1 MRPSDH
7 CLRIA
12 IVPAAARDEQV
23 VSDLASGLVRRGHR
37 VRLYSAE
44 AGYER
49 LFRRLRA
56 DGADV
61 VNSHA
66 GDARAMELAAGFPLL
81 QTLRMPPGV
90 DRLLRALGASS
101 AALAAVS
108 ECVARQWRHTLGR
121 DVQVIRDGVPDFTPI
136 SSLPQPVALV
146 AGRIEREHRI
156 PVAIRAALASGL
168 SVDIA
173 GEFADAACFEREV
186 APLLG
191 ARVRLHACLSR
202 RDLWQ
207 RMAASAVCLATSD
220 IAVAEA
226 QIAGCPVVGYA
237 RGALAEIVEED
248 VSGLLVPPGDGA
260 ALTIALRRA
269 LALDR
274 RAVRASARARLL
286 IEPMLDRYESELT
299 ALAERSRPPRAQ
311 VIPHPALT
319 SF

>member
-1 MRPSDH
+1 MPGVAQH
-7 CLRIA
+7 
-12 IVPAAARDEQV
+12 EQA

-66 GDARAMELAAGFPLL
+66 GDARAIELAAGLPLL
-81 QTLRMPPGV
+81 QTLRMPSSG
-90 DRLLRALGASS
+90 DAMLRALRASD
-101 AALAAVS
+101 AALTAVS
-108 ECVARQWRHTLGR
+108 ECIAGQWRNALGR
-121 DVQVIRDGVPDFTPI
+121 DVHVIRDGVPDFTPI
-136 SSLPQPVALV
+136 SALVPPVALV

-156 PVAIRAALASGL
+156 PGAIRAALASGL
-168 SVDIA
+168 SVDIT

-207 RMAASAVCLATSD
+207 RMTASAVCLATTD
-220 IAVAEA
+220 ITVAEA
-226 QIAGCPVVGYA
+226 QVAGCPVVGYA
-237 RGALAEIVEED
+237 RGALAELIEEG

-286 IEPMLDRYESELT
+286 IEPMLVRYESALM